1 MTSLQKF
8 GWNDDFATKW
18 VELAMPECVA
28 GRIIA
33 DYGSYFKVATPDELA
48 SEVSGKLKHASD
60 SETLPKIGDWV
71 ALQLVDGE
79 RAHIQAVLPRVS
91 EISRKQPGK
100 KVQKQVL
107 AANVDIAFLVQAL
120 DADFS
125 PERIERYLFQLSNQN
140 IEPVIILNKSDKV
153 TDYSA
158 YIKRLESFG
167 IKIITISAL
176 EKTGIDEVVKAMT
189 PGKTCVFLG
198 SSGVGKS
205 TLTNTL
211 LGEERQLTKDIR
223 EEDSKGRHTTT
234 HRELFVLPAGGLI
247 IDTPGIRELQLWGTQ
262 ADLESAYP
270 EIDEIASRCR
280 FSNCRHGAEPGCAIQ
295 QAIQDGELSQSKLD
309 HYYRLQNELQFL
321 ASKVDADA
329 ASARK
334 RKQKQLSRKIKE
346 ITHPSKQNIYDID
359 LY

>member
-1 MTSLQKF
+1 MVAIEEL
-8 GWNDDFATKW
+8 GWNNEFATKW
-18 VELAMPECVA
+18 AELDMPECIP

-33 DYGSYFKVATPDELA
+33 DYGSFFKVATPDEVA
-48 SEVSGKLKHASD
+48 AEISGKLKHASD

-71 ALQLVDGE
+71 ALQLVEGE
-79 RAHIQAVLPRVS
+79 KGQIQAVLPRSS

-125 PERIERYLFQLSNQN
+125 PERIERYLFQLSNKK
-140 IEPVIILNKSDKV
+140 IEPIIILNKTDKV
-153 TDYSA
+153 SDYSA
-158 YIKRLESFG
+158 YIKRLEPLG
-167 IKIITISAL
+167 IKIVTISAL
-176 EKTGIDEVVKAMT
+176 EKTGIEDVVEAMA
-189 PGKTCVFLG
+189 PGKTSVFLG

-234 HRELFVLPAGGLI
+234 HRELFVLPHGGLI

-262 ADLESAYP
+262 ADLEIAYP
-270 EIDEIASRCR
+270 EIDEIASQCR
-280 FSNCRHGAEPGCAIQ
+280 FSNCGHTTEPDCAIRH
-295 QAIQDGELSQSKLD
+295 ALEDGTLSKSKLD
-309 HYYRLQNELQFL
+309 NYHRLQNELQFL

-334 RKQKQLSRKIKE
+334 RKQKQLSKRINE
-346 ITHPSKQNIYDID
+346 ITRADDYNY
-359 LY
+359 

>member
-1 MTSLQKF
+1 MKNLQEF

-18 VELAMPECVA
+18 AELAMPECA
-28 GRIIA
+28 PGRIIA

-48 SEVSGKLKHASD
+48 AEVSGKLKHESD

-71 ALQLVDGE
+71 ALQLVEGE
-79 RAHIQAVLPRVS
+79 RAHIQAVLPRMS

-125 PERIERYLFQLSNQN
+125 PERIERYLFQLSNQS
-140 IEPVIILNKSDKV
+140 IEPIIILNKLDKV

-158 YIKRLESFG
+158 YVKRLEPFG

-189 PGKTCVFLG
+189 PGMTCVFLG

-211 LGEERQLTKDIR
+211 LGEDRQLTNEIR
-223 EEDSKGRHTTT
+223 ESDSTGKHTTT
-234 HRELFVLPAGGLI
+234 HRELFVLPHGGLI

-262 ADLESAYP
+262 ADLENAYP
-270 EIDEIASRCR
+270 EIDEIASQCR
-280 FSNCRHGAEPGCAIQ
+280 FSNCGHTTEPDCAIQ
-295 QAIQDGELSQSKLD
+295 KAIADGTLSQSKLD
-309 HYYRLQNELQFL
+309 HYYRLQNELHFL

-334 RKQKQLSRKIKE
+334 RKQKQLTKRLNE
-346 ITHPSKQNIYDID
+346 ITRADDYNY
-359 LY
+359 